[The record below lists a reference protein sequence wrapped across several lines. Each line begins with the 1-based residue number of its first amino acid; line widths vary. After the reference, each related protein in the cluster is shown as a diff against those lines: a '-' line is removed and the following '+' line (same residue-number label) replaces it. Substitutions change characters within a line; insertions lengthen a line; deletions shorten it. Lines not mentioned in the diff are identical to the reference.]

1 MFKID
6 TNTKQINITRGDI
19 GTINISAKNEDGS
32 DYTFQV
38 GDILRLGVFQAK
50 DYSKIVLEKD
60 VEVNEITT
68 NVELDLETEDTAIGN
83 IVNKPVSYWYEI
95 QLNPDT
101 EPQTIIGHDEKGAK
115 IFMLYPEG
123 VKEE

>member
-6 TNTKQINITRGDI
+6 STTKQINITRGDI
-19 GTINISAKNEDGS
+19 GTIVVSAKNEDQT
-32 DYTFQV
+32 DYEFKV
-38 GDILRLGVFQAK
+38 GDIVRLGVFVAK
-50 DYSKIVLEKD
+50 DYKNIVLQKD
-60 VEVNEITT
+60 IEVSSLSTT
-68 NVELDLETEDTAIGN
+68 VDIPLNSTDTTIGS
-83 IVNKPVSYWYEI
+83 IINKPVSYWYEI

-101 EPQTIIGHDEKGAK
+101 EPQTIIGYDSTGAK

>member
-6 TNTKQINITRGDI
+6 STTKQINITRGDI
-19 GTINISAKNEDGS
+19 GTINISAKNEDNT
-32 DYTFQV
+32 DYIFQV

-60 VEVNEITT
+60 VEVNELTT
-68 NVELDLETEDTAIGN
+68 NVELDLETEDTTIGN

-101 EPQTIIGHDEKGAK
+101 KPQTIIGHDEKGAK

>member
-6 TNTKQINITRGDI
+6 SATKQINITRGDI
-19 GTINISAKNEDGS
+19 GTISISAKNEDDS
-32 DYTFQV
+32 DYNFKI
-38 GDILRLGVFQAK
+38 GDVVRLGIFAAK
-50 DYSKIVLEKD
+50 DFDNLILQKD
-60 VEVNEITT
+60 VVVDEATT
-68 NVELDLETEDTAIGN
+68 IVDLSLDSTDTTIGN
-83 IVNKPVSYWYEI
+83 IINKPVAYWYEI

-101 EPQTIIGHDEKGAK
+101 DPQTIIGYDEKGAK